1 MLKPRKKITRREMK
15 QDKLVTYYFK
25 ATDFIHLHG
34 TRLLLIVGGVLA
46 IFIAATFYSKM
57 QTKNEK
63 AAVVEL
69 TKAQAKYNNYDFQGA
84 VEILKKL
91 VDDYG
96 STKSGKMA
104 QLYLADAYYNLKD
117 YSQAE
122 RYFKEY
128 KDGDDILGASA
139 ISGLAACWEE
149 QGKFKEAAEM
159 YKKAAEKFS
168 NGFMAPENLYH
179 AARCY
184 ALAGNIAEAR
194 KVLNDLIEKY
204 ADAPVKNDAQL
215 FLGELSS

>member
-1 MLKPRKKITRREMK
+1 MLKPRKKITRREIK

-25 ATDFIHLHG
+25 ATDFVHQQG
-34 TRLLLIVGGVLA
+34 PRLLLIVGLMLA
-46 IFIAATFYSKM
+46 IVIAASVFSRM

-63 AAVVEL
+63 VAVVEL
-69 TKAQAKYNNYDFQGA
+69 TKAQSRYNNHDFEEA

-96 STKSGKMA
+96 STKSGKIA
-104 QLYLADAYYNLKD
+104 KFYLANAYYNLKD
-117 YSQAE
+117 YNEAE
-122 RYFKEY
+122 KYFKEY
-128 KDGDDILGASA
+128 GDGDDNLGASA

-168 NGFMAPENLYH
+168 DGFMAPENLYH
-179 AARCY
+179 SARCY
-184 ALAGNIAEAR
+184 AIAGNIAEAR
-194 KVLNDLIEKY
+194 KILNDLIEKY
-204 ADAPVKNDAQL
+204 ADSPVKNDAEL